1 MNIKDIAKFAGVS
14 PATISKVI
22 HGKDKSISAA
32 TRNKVLAV
40 IKEHNYQPYKE
51 IIKEHEKKSHIIAVV
66 TDVNSAE
73 IMTLIASLSAEL
85 ARADYSLMMLSSPLP
100 IATVVKNI
108 EQQHAEAILVIMK
121 EPSDELYKLIG
132 DKIPLFFI
140 TDKDSFKN
148 MVIEPIKAQAGYIVT
163 KYLLTLGHRN
173 ILGIGADSSMWESG
187 FYKAI
192 SKEGQADGKIL
203 AADVLKNPLSFW
215 LSKEITAVVCADN
228 RLAGAAIEELKS
240 HGLSVPRDISV
251 ASLASDDILPPMFDR
266 ITAAK
271 INYQLYAQSVAQK
284 ILAVLGITASQKI
297 IGKAIELVNG
307 TTASVPAKGHH
318 GQKIVV
324 IGSINMDCNIYLEHL
339 PTAGEVMSA
348 SQVINSP
355 GGKGANQAVGAARL
369 GADTLLI
376 GAMGKDAASRT
387 IFNELE
393 KNHVHSEG
401 IILDAALDT
410 GTAYI
415 NVAAAGE
422 SSIVIS
428 AGANNRLTRELVRKN
443 KKYLAGASYALVS
456 TEIPIDA
463 VDEMLTLCEEQNIP
477 VIMKPANLD
486 KIPASWLQKIK
497 YLVPSRRELER
508 LELSGKTLADKA
520 KNLISLGAE
529 NVILTLGKQGSIL
542 FIAAAEYK
550 FKAMDIKAV
559 DTTGGADAFISALAV
574 YLSEEMDIFTAIG
587 FATYSAGLCVAGRGV
602 QTSLPPRSLLESYRE
617 EIITREEVRC
627 KRS

>member
-14 PATISKVI
+14 PATVSKVI
-22 HGKDKSISAA
+22 HGKDNNISTA
-32 TRNKVLAV
+32 TRAKVLAV
-40 IKEHNYQPYKE
+40 IKQYNYQPYKE
-51 IIKEHEKKSHIIAVV
+51 IIREHEKKSRIIAVV

-85 ARADYSLMMLSSPLP
+85 AAADYSLMMLPCIMP
-100 IATVVKNI
+100 IAALVKNI
-108 EQQHAEAILVIMK
+108 EQQHAEAVLAIVK
-121 EPSDELYKLIG
+121 EPGEELYKLIG
-132 DKIPLFFI
+132 DKVPLFFI
-140 TDKDSFKN
+140 TDKEGFKN
-148 MVIEPIKAQAGYIVT
+148 MAIEPVKAQAGYIVT

-173 ILGIGADSSMWESG
+173 ILGIGADGSLWESG
-187 FYKAI
+187 FYRAI
-192 SKEGQADGKIL
+192 KEESQADGKIL
-203 AADVLKNPLSFW
+203 AAGVLENPLSFW
-215 LSKEITAVVCADN
+215 LSKEITAVICSDN
-228 RLAGAAIEELKS
+228 RLAGLVIEELRS
-240 HGLSVPRDISV
+240 HGLSVPQDISV
-251 ASLASDDILPPMFDR
+251 ASLANNGILPQALAK
-266 ITAAK
+266 ITAAN
-271 INYQLYAQSVAQK
+271 INYQLYAQTVARK
-284 ILAVLGITASQKI
+284 ILAVLGVAVPRNLNHKTV
-297 IGKAIELVNG
+297 ELVNG

-339 PTAGEVMSA
+339 PMAGEVLSA
-348 SQVINSP
+348 RQVINSP

-401 IILDAALDT
+401 IILDAALAT

-415 NVAAAGE
+415 NVAAAGD

-428 AGANNRLTRELVRKN
+428 AGANSLLTREQVRKN
-443 KKYLAGASYALVS
+443 KKYLSGASYALVS
-456 TEIPIDA
+456 TEIPTDA

-486 KIPASWLQKIK
+486 KIPAAWLQKIK

-508 LELSGKTLADKA
+508 LELSGKTLAEKA
-520 KNLISLGAE
+520 QNLIKLGAE
-529 NVILTLGKQGSIL
+529 NVILTLGKKGSIL
-542 FIAAAEYK
+542 FTAAAKYE
-550 FKAMDIKAV
+550 FKAMDIRAV

-574 YLSEEMDIFTAIG
+574 YLSEEMDIFTAVG

-617 EIITREEVRC
+617 EIGAKFSKGR
-627 KRS
+627 K